1 MKKAPGEQ
9 MDELFVGI
17 RLKLVK
23 LRQSDPEVVEELKS
37 LLSQVEDSVESL
49 IIDSLKL
56 KSLEQAAKTKKAPR
70 EKGKQSK

>member
-1 MKKAPGEQ
+1 

-17 RLKLVK
+17 RLQLVK

-56 KSLEQAAKTKKAPR
+56 KSLEQAAKMKKAPR

>member
-1 MKKAPGEQ
+1 

-17 RLKLVK
+17 RLQLVK

>member
-1 MKKAPGEQ
+1 

-17 RLKLVK
+17 RLQLVK

-56 KSLEQAAKTKKAPR
+56 KSLEQAAAKKKAPR
-70 EKGKQSK
+70 ASGKQSK